1 MSSLA
6 HLENSPKGKK
16 VYLATFGCRTNQA
29 DTFAIREDFI
39 SSGFDETDC
48 WSEAD
53 VIVINSCTVT
63 HRSDQQVRQLT
74 RKLRRDNPKA
84 RIIVTGCYAQRSPD
98 ALARIAGVDAV
109 IGNTR
114 KADLVGIAAEAP
126 VGLVQYEEHLA
137 RIYRDDF
144 EGLRQIDSLPAG
156 SPGGKTRPLVKIQD
170 GCDARCSYCIIP
182 KVRGPGRSVSPEQVL
197 DRIRYLAA
205 EGFKEIV
212 LTGIHIGTYGA
223 HLRPRYPLDRL
234 LTDIIGIPDLQRI
247 RISSIEPM
255 ELSKRVIEQASQTD
269 KIAPHFH
276 ICLQS
281 GSNRILR
288 MMRRPYRTAK
298 FASIVNLI
306 REKLPE
312 AGIGT
317 DLIVGFPG
325 ETEQDHRETVAF
337 VTDMPFTYFHVF
349 PYSDRPGTAASQMAG
364 KVERTDQKRRSE
376 ELRSL
381 SREKNQAFRR
391 SFLGRELSVLTLTE
405 ESEGRRTAISGNYL
419 QALVDVALPANAILR
434 ARVQAESGDYLL
446 LD

>member
-1 MSSLA
+1 
-6 HLENSPKGKK
+6 
-16 VYLATFGCRTNQA
+16 
-29 DTFAIREDFI
+29 
-39 SSGFDETDC
+39 
-48 WSEAD
+48 
-53 VIVINSCTVT
+53 
-63 HRSDQQVRQLT
+63 
-74 RKLRRDNPKA
+74 
-84 RIIVTGCYAQRSPD
+84 
-98 ALARIAGVDAV
+98 
-109 IGNTR
+109 
-114 KADLVGIAAEAP
+114 
-126 VGLVQYEEHLA
+126 
-137 RIYRDDF
+137 
-144 EGLRQIDSLPAG
+144 
-156 SPGGKTRPLVKIQD
+156 
-170 GCDARCSYCIIP
+170 
-182 KVRGPGRSVSPEQVL
+182 
-197 DRIRYLAA
+197 
-205 EGFKEIV
+205 
-212 LTGIHIGTYGA
+212 
-223 HLRPRYPLDRL
+223 
-234 LTDIIGIPDLQRI
+234 
-247 RISSIEPM
+247 
-255 ELSKRVIEQASQTD
+255 VIEHASQTH

-364 KVERTDQKRRSE
+364 KVERTEQKRRSE